1 MVVKMLKKVCCMHI
15 AQGKIRCSF
24 LEIHFLPTLKQSFED
39 QIISFL
45 SSFGHFCAALS
56 SRKKPS
62 QTGAYVAEL
71 LKLLFA
77 PAGALYVAT
86 VCETPQKSL
95 WIAAIIQLNAR
106 NSTHATHAIQTNN
119 ATEQIIVT
127 HPASQFK
134 LIATEHNFNMLI
146 SPDYSTQ
153 CSIHS
158 VSKGPMVIGQC

>member
-1 MVVKMLKKVCCMHI
+1 MHI

-56 SRKKPS
+56 SRKEPS
-62 QTGAYVAEL
+62 QTGAV

-77 PAGALYVAT
+77 PTGALYVTT

-95 WIAAIIQLNAR
+95 WIAAIIQLYAQ
-106 NSTHATHAIQTNN
+106 NSTRATHAIQTNN

-158 VSKGPMVIGQC
+158 VSKGPLVIGQC

>member
-1 MVVKMLKKVCCMHI
+1 MHI

-62 QTGAYVAEL
+62 QTGAYVAVL

-77 PAGALYVAT
+77 PTGALYVAA

-95 WIAAIIQLNAR
+95 WIAAIIQLNAQ
-106 NSTHATHAIQTNN
+106 NSTHATHAIQTNI

-158 VSKGPMVIGQC
+158 VSKGPLVIGQC